1 MSSNVLNSRL
11 SHVSSYLD
19 VEGARPTPHR
29 TAREFNVS
37 QVPLPKPHD
46 VVSNLD
52 LAVSANQEKY
62 LSHHDA
68 RNLDSKEL
76 IDKSAKLYKQAEKAG
91 VDVAKST
98 FFKELFNVAIAGV
111 GLGLAIAATV
121 ISGGLGI
128 PLTAAA
134 GVGVAF
140 ALAVSD
146 AGCAAANW
154 YKTSH
159 GEEGLRMGTDTLSNV
174 VYALLEKMGIQD
186 ERAVFWAR
194 ATSSTLRLGLT
205 IGTLFAST
213 VSVPSTLGAATSAI
227 STTKLAK
234 AGVSATGSEI
244 LGFNLGSTHIAY
256 GKSKN
261 ELDNHKIKVVETLDK
276 SLMSM
281 KEAAHKSE
289 ITKLNEFM
297 SIKDVTH
304 KNEIIKF
311 SEGQREL
318 WNKKIS
324 AVREQFD
331 SNFKNVAEQIEQLS
345 NKLKSVESEKMA
357 VSDKVKLLTGE
368 NERLKRE
375 LEALKAS
382 HIVPQEASKRSLDT
396 TRSGD
401 LQSHKI
407 ETSRVNPISIEYT
420 FGGKNKEVNREHG
433 YLHAISETG
442 KKDFAL
448 EAKLSKYCTG
458 KKELEAIVSLQKP
471 ISGLPED
478 VQSDYAQFDVY
489 GEGVKTNELRKY
501 MESNDLHLGTEQ
513 KQQLANQLID
523 MLKIMFTDKVSHRD
537 LHMENII
544 IRQFDSEVSMQFID
558 FGRTVFGD
566 DFNKHKYD
574 DINYL
579 FCKKGAHLGET
590 VGRNVFAPV
599 LSALSTKNEEI
610 QAKHYPL
617 HKLIKHDNGTKSV
630 AGELEKIGNSMIK
643 KLNDGQDVEDVFQ
656 SAQQAVSNLINEA
669 DQKS

>member
-134 GVGVAF
+134 GVAF

-174 VYALLEKMGIQD
+174 VYTLLEKMGVQD

-234 AGVSATGSEI
+234 VGVSATGSEI

-256 GKSKN
+256 GQSKN

-382 HIVPQEASKRSLDT
+382 HIFPQEASKRSLDT

-407 ETSRVNPISIEYT
+407 ETSRVNPISLEYT

-501 MESNDLHLGTEQ
+501 IESNDLRLGTEQ

-599 LSALSTKNEEI
+599 LSTLSTKNEEI

-617 HKLIKHDNGTKSV
+617 HKLIKHNNGTKSV

-656 SAQQAVSNLINEA
+656 SAQQAVSNLIYDA
-669 DQKS
+669 DQKKL